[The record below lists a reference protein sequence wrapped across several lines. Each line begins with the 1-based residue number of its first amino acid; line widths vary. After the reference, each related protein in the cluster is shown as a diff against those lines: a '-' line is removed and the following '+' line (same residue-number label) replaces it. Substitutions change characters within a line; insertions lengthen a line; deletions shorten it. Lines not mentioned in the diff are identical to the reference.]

1 MNKVKVLILDKER
14 IQRKLQRMAYEI
26 WEQNSKE
33 TEITL
38 IGIAGTGAVVARNL
52 AKILG
57 EISPLKVELLIF
69 KINKR
74 HPAATE
80 VQLEHDLQ
88 GKILVLVDDVA
99 NSGKTLLYA
108 LKPLL
113 TMDLKKVMITVLV
126 ERKHKAFPVS
136 PDIVGHSVAT
146 TLQDRI
152 EVETEDDEIVAA
164 YLQ

>member
-1 MNKVKVLILDKER
+1 MNKTKVLILDKER
-14 IQRKLQRMAYEI
+14 IHRKLQRMAYEI
-26 WEQNSKE
+26 WEENSNE
-33 TEITL
+33 HEITL
-38 IGIAGTGAVVARNL
+38 IGIDGTGAVLARNL
-52 AKILG
+52 SKLLQD
-57 EISPLKVELLIF
+57 ISPLKVELLTF

-74 HPAATE
+74 NPAETSIN
-80 VQLEHDLQ
+80 LEQDVK
-88 GKILVLVDDVA
+88 GKTLILVDDVA

-113 TMDLKKVMITVLV
+113 TIDLKKVMIAVLV

-146 TLQDRI
+146 TLQERI
-152 EVETEDDEIVAA
+152 EVETNQDEIVAA